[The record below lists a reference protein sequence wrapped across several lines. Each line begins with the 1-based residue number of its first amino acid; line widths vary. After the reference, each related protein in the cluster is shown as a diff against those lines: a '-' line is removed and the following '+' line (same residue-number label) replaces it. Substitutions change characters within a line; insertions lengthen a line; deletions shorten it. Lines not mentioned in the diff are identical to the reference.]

1 MTQKEKENLNS
12 TIKEKLPDIYTSK
25 QSIKQRNQVIDE
37 YIKSLDQTG
46 SKQNGVSLTSDDEDD
61 KDPFSSKA
69 MKYLKKIK
77 KEKNKLILPNFKKR
91 ELLKNE
97 SPSRNNNNNGNN
109 LPQDSFNNK
118 KMPKKKNF
126 SDNNIIQK
134 NENNAYTGML
144 MNINGINNDLNS
156 KWTTSSSTYNNYI
169 YFSKNNPKNTN
180 CNLFKPNNVNNN
192 KLKTNNI
199 NINNNNIINEYN
211 NNPKRRSKSH
221 IGKND
226 SYKLYKNKLNPNPLL
241 NNSNFNSNNNKKVNI
256 INKKYAFTQI
266 NINPYSYFNSG
277 KNNLYNNIY
286 KMEQKKRRNF
296 TAKMIKSKISI
307 KDKKKN
313 WNKNYRINST
323 LNTQRIMENRHQIY
337 EKLIKE
343 KNNPYGLGWI
353 NKILKNNKIE
363 KVMLSKEFING
374 VPIIKLLGKANI
386 SKREL
391 KKRLGEIEKK
401 KKEEENK
408 YNNIINAKAKLNEN
422 KLDDEYNIPN
432 EILEQFNRNTKNFFK
447 VRKDII
453 EIPDEE
459 EQGNDK

>member
-134 NENNAYTGML
+134 NENNAYMGML
-144 MNINGINNDLNS
+144 NINGINNDLNS

-374 VPIIKLLGKANI
+374 IPIIKLLGKANI

-447 VRKDII
+447 VRKDIV
-453 EIPDEE
+453 EMPDEE